1 MDSGDYEYPGSL
13 DNTPMPLSLANPDQS
28 EQRNDSKNNLPEPS
42 TEPPLYSNLQ
52 VNGNNTSVLPVDD
65 SDSDY
70 VEHEHISIK
79 ETSRGNSASIGN
91 ELENSNTIHIE
102 GRLQSYHS
110 SIKLRARSASS
121 ITELTG
127 SLSEQGIYQGLSMT
141 DTVKQSLG
149 IMPESVYMATNL
161 LENLGGEIE
170 LVNVVDEQGEEGER
184 RGKIERNREGESPAP
199 EEEEEEMGRPR
210 LPSSRTDPNV
220 FKPKIRRPM
229 RACKH

>member
-1 MDSGDYEYPGSL
+1 MENDSGDYEYPDSL
-13 DNTPMPLSLANPDQS
+13 DNTPMPPSLANQDQS
-28 EQRNDSKNNLPEPS
+28 EQPNDSKDI
-42 TEPPLYSNLQ
+42 PPLYSNVQ
-52 VNGNNTSVLPVDD
+52 FNGESAPVDD

-70 VEHEHISIK
+70 VEHEHVSIR
-79 ETSRGNSASIGN
+79 EARGDSASTGN
-91 ELENSNTIHIE
+91 ELENSNKIYVE
-102 GRLQSYHS
+102 GRLLSYHS

-170 LVNVVDEQGEEGER
+170 LVNVVDEQGEGER
-184 RGKIERNREGESPAP
+184 RGKIKRDREGESPAP
-199 EEEEEEMGRPR
+199 EEEEEVMGRPR

-229 RACKH
+229 RACKQ